1 MKNLHLY
8 FPEDLYNELKGGDW
22 PDYSKFLNGDRGPNT
37 EIKTEING
45 YIDMYVKDGILFPI
59 KTATACQSKWTWS
72 TLYLNQLSTASCHR
86 VEPDPFKLED
96 FDDLHNTPRK
106 IREREMMLEGKWPGK
121 GCEYCRDVEEVGG
134 HSDRMHNL
142 EIRNLTPPELE
153 TDPTAT
159 SVTPR
164 ILEIFAQNTCN
175 LSCTY
180 CNSNLSSKIQ
190 QENNRFGAFDKDG
203 VTIPIVAVEDSTK
216 EYFDRFFVYL
226 EKNISQLKRLHL
238 LGGET
243 FIQHK
248 LMNNVLDLLEKQ
260 PSPELELC
268 VFSNMNA
275 PERWWNTYIERFKQL
290 QHRGHIRYFDLTA
303 SIDCWGPEA
312 KYARTGLDL
321 ELLEKRLAWASEQG
335 DWLRLNVN
343 QTVTCL
349 TMTSMSGLAAKV
361 AEYSKHRHIG
371 HYFQFYTGLH
381 MFQHP
386 KTFAWSLWEPYMQE
400 LTDAMP
406 KETMAQWEAITRMNG
421 MLELLKNHTHHN
433 YKDINQLHT
442 YLDEL
447 DRRRNTDWRSIY
459 PMLDLHDNI

>member
-8 FPEDLYNELKGGDW
+8 FPEDLYNNLKGIDW
-22 PDYSKFLNGDRGPNT
+22 PTYLNFLNGDRGLT
-37 EIKTEING
+37 ADIQEEIAR
-45 YIDMYVKDGILFPI
+45 YIDMYVKDGIVFPI

-86 VEPDPFKLED
+86 VKPDKFNLED

-106 IREREMMLEGKWPGK
+106 IRERKMMLEGKWPGN
-121 GCEYCRDVEEVGG
+121 GCEYCKDIEEVGG

-159 SVTPR
+159 RVTPR

-175 LSCTY
+175 FSCTY
-180 CNSNLSSKIQ
+180 CNSHLSSKIQ
-190 QENNRFGAFDKDG
+190 QENNRFGNFEKDG
-203 VTIPIVAVEDSTK
+203 VSIRATTVPEASK
-216 EYFDRFFVYL
+216 KYYDRFFIYL
-226 EKNISQLKRLHL
+226 EKNIHSLKRLHL

-243 FIQHK
+243 FIQHN
-248 LMNNVLDLLEKQ
+248 LMNSVLTLLEKQ
-260 PSPELELC
+260 PYPELEMC

-275 PERWWNTYIERFKQL
+275 PERWWNEYVERFKKL
-290 QHRGHIRYFDLTA
+290 QHQGHIRFFDLTA
-303 SIDCWGPEA
+303 SIDCWGAESE
-312 KYARTGLDL
+312 YARTGLDL
-321 ELLEKRLAWASEQG
+321 ELFEKRFAWAAEQG

-361 AEYSKHRHIG
+361 AEYSKYRHIG
-371 HYFQFYTGLH
+371 HYFQFYTGEH

-386 KTFAWSLWEPYMQE
+386 KTFAWSLWEPYMKE
-400 LTDAMP
+400 MLDAMP
-406 KETMAQWEAITRMNG
+406 KETMAQWEAIGRMNG
-421 MLELLKNHTHHN
+421 MLELLKNCTTHN
-433 YKDINQLHT
+433 QEDIRKLHI

-447 DRRRNTDWRSIY
+447 DKRRGTNWRAIY
-459 PMLDLHDNI
+459 PMLDIQG